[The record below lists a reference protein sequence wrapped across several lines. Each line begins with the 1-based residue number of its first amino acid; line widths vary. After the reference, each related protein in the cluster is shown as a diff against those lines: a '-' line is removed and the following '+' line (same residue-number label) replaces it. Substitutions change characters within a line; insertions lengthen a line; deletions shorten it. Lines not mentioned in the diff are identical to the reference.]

1 MSHQTKTFQM
11 KWIKNMVYNNRIRR
25 GVFQLQEKTMA
36 ETTTKK
42 TAKKAA
48 KPKAKTVSTTNESVL
63 ANPITKKGA
72 ILGGALVLIVL
83 LSMLI
88 GS

>member
-1 MSHQTKTFQM
+1 
-11 KWIKNMVYNNRIRR
+11 
-25 GVFQLQEKTMA
+25 MA

-48 KPKAKTVSTTNESVL
+48 KPKAKTVSTTNESVI
-63 ANPITKKGA
+63 ANPITKQGA

-83 LSMLI
+83 LSMLV

>member
-1 MSHQTKTFQM
+1 
-11 KWIKNMVYNNRIRR
+11 
-25 GVFQLQEKTMA
+25 MA

-48 KPKAKTVSTTNESVL
+48 KPKAKTVSTSESVI
-63 ANPITKKGA
+63 ANPITRKGA

-83 LSMLI
+83 LSMLV

>member
-1 MSHQTKTFQM
+1 
-11 KWIKNMVYNNRIRR
+11 
-25 GVFQLQEKTMA
+25 MA

-42 TAKKAA
+42 TVKKTA
-48 KPKAKTVSTTNESVL
+48 KPKAKTASVSSESVI

-83 LSMLI
+83 LSMLV

>member
-1 MSHQTKTFQM
+1 
-11 KWIKNMVYNNRIRR
+11 
-25 GVFQLQEKTMA
+25 MA

-42 TAKKAA
+42 TVKKTA

-63 ANPITKKGA
+63 VNPVTRKGA
-72 ILGGALVLIVL
+72 ILGGALVILVL